1 MYLCMACMSPHNGMV
16 FSYSREFCACSIAV
30 ATGGVC
36 VCVCVCVNVS
46 LSFLILDVT
55 QNCMVFS
62 YSSVFVCVA

>member
-1 MYLCMACMSPHNGMV
+1 MSPQNGMV
-16 FSYSREFCACSIAV
+16 FSYSIEFCVCSIAV
-30 ATGGVC
+30 ATG

-55 QNCMVFS
+55 QNCMMFS